1 MKRRIPLALTGRALI
16 GLTIAAFIQ
25 VGFAQSSVEPDG
37 IFQLS
42 LAKSK
47 YNVGPAPK
55 SRTINFQG
63 EGQSAKIILVGIEAD
78 GNPIAI
84 VFTEAV
90 PDGKPHPVIGSPNYD
105 AIAGTRVD
113 AYTTN
118 TRYIKAGKVVLTS
131 TNVTSQDGK
140 TFTVTSADADGRQ
153 INFIAVYEKQQVIE
167 QRQR

>member
-1 MKRRIPLALTGRALI
+1 MKRRITLALTGMALF

-25 VGFAQSSVEPDG
+25 VGSAQSSVEPDG

-42 LAKSK
+42 LARSK

-90 PDGKPHPVIGSPNYD
+90 ADGKPGRPTMMRSPVR
-105 AIAGTRVD
+105 A
-113 AYTTN
+113 
-118 TRYIKAGKVVLTS
+118 
-131 TNVTSQDGK
+131 
-140 TFTVTSADADGRQ
+140 
-153 INFIAVYEKQQVIE
+153 
-167 QRQR
+167 